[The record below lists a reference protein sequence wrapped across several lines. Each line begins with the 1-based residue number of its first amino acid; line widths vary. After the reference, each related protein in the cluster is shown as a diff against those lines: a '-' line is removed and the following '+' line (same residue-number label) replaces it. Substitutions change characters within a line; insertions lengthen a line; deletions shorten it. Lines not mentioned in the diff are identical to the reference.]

1 MHVFDQLT
9 LLDSLILVLGMY
21 VSCAMVGSIVFLILG
36 TPWEFTRE
44 WRLILQRELLRIVV
58 GYATGILL
66 VYLNVTVLS

>member
-21 VSCAMVGSIVFLILG
+21 VSCAMVGSIVFSILG
-36 TPWEFTRE
+36 TPWEFTRK

-66 VYLNVTVLS
+66 VHLNVTVLS

>member
-1 MHVFDQLT
+1 MSVFDQLT
-9 LLDSLILVLGMY
+9 LLDSFIVVLGMY
-21 VSCAMVGSIVFLILG
+21 VSCAMVGSIVFSILG

-66 VYLNVTVLS
+66 VHLNVTVLS